1 MAASS
6 STSSELDIETPPHAP
21 ATKSITRGRKRQCA
35 KRQDSASNATR
46 ERNRRAA
53 MRCRDRKKKHV
64 RELEEILSKLDARR
78 SSMQAVCYKLKEQV
92 GSIKDL
98 LMAHAHCNHY
108 EIDEWIRHEARRF
121 VENDFLP

>member
-1 MAASS
+1 
-6 STSSELDIETPPHAP
+6 
-21 ATKSITRGRKRQCA
+21 
-35 KRQDSASNATR
+35 
-46 ERNRRAA
+46 
-53 MRCRDRKKKHV
+53 MRCRDRKKKHIK
-64 RELEEILSKLDARR
+64 ELEEILSKLDARR

-92 GSIKDL
+92 GSIKNL